1 MLKKWWWKILGILL
15 VGYALIHGLTTK
27 VPPVDIIE
35 QSIRNLFY
43 HVPMWFVMM
52 GFLFVSAVYS
62 ILYLRN
68 QNIANDHKAKAFLEV
83 GVLLGICGCVTGAIW
98 ARATWGGFWPRDP
111 KLNGVAV
118 GMLIY
123 GALLVLRAAVD
134 NDKQRARIGSIYN
147 IFVFPIFLAFIYVM
161 PKLNPGLHPGS
172 GDTVKFVDY
181 NVISRDLR
189 LVFYPAIIG
198 WGLIFLWITQ
208 LRMRFIQLEYRKK
221 VKKLNL
227 SS

>member
-1 MLKKWWWKILGILL
+1 MLKNWWWKILGIGIMLYVLL
-15 VGYALIHGLTTK
+15 QGLTTGI
-27 VPPVDIIE
+27 PSVDIIE

-43 HVPMWFVMM
+43 HVPMWMVMM
-52 GFLFVSAVYS
+52 VFLLISCIYG

-68 QNIANDHKAKAFLEV
+68 KNLKNDMISQAFLEAAM
-83 GVLLGICGCVTGAIW
+83 LLGIAGCITGSLW
-98 ARATWGGFWPRDP
+98 ARATWGAYWPNDP
-111 KLNGVAV
+111 KLKGVAV

-123 GALLVLRAAVD
+123 AALLVLRAAIEEP
-134 NDKQRARIGSIYN
+134 KQRAKIGAIYN
-147 IFVFPIFLAFIYVM
+147 IFVFPIFIAFIYVM

-181 NVISRDLR
+181 NVISKDLR

-198 WGLIFLWITQ
+198 WGIMFGWIAQ
-208 LRMRFIQLEYRKK
+208 LRFRFL
-221 VKKLNL
+221 KLNYKIK